1 MSFCLLTKSHRC
13 IATTLRLMINSEEVL
28 YKPTENSIYI
38 YLYILMQLQHAMH
51 SNFKATKVRQN
62 IKCVKFII

>member
-28 YKPTENSIYI
+28 YKPNENSIYI
-38 YLYILMQLQHAMH
+38 YIYFNAAAAC
-51 SNFKATKVRQN
+51 NAFKL
-62 IKCVKFII
+62 